1 MMPAEPNASLKT
13 LGSRFDLVSTELTIA
28 ARGTRVWHPR
38 SAEDL
43 IDEEAFDR
51 DERLPYW
58 ADIWPS
64 SLVLADRVGKLDG
77 SKRTLLELGC
87 GVGVVAIA
95 AARAGFAVTATDYYD
110 EALEFTALNVRE
122 NVAAQATTCLVDW
135 RSIPSSLG
143 AFDVVVAS
151 DVLYERPYAGLIAMA
166 FCRTL
171 LPSGVGYLTD
181 PGRIATPAFI
191 DAARQRGLSIDVVE
205 KVPYE
210 SGAIRQRIDVY
221 EIRR

>member
-1 MMPAEPNASLKT
+1 MPAEPNANNDT
-13 LGSRFDLVSTELTIA
+13 LGSRFDLVSTELAIA
-28 ARGTRVWHPR
+28 GRASRVWHPR

-64 SLVLADRVGKLDG
+64 SLVLADCIGKLDG
-77 SKRTLLELGC
+77 SQHTLLELGC

-95 AARAGFAVTATDYYD
+95 AARVGFAVTATDYYE
-110 EALEFTALNVRE
+110 EALEFTALNGRE
-122 NVAAQATTCLVDW
+122 NVSVDVQTCLVDW
-135 RSIPSSLG
+135 RAIPSSLG
-143 AFDVVVAS
+143 TFDVVVAS
-151 DVLYERPYAGLIAMA
+151 DVLYERPYAGLIATA
-166 FCRTL
+166 FVRTL
-171 LPSGVGYLTD
+171 AAGAVGYLTD

-191 DAARQRGLSIDVVE
+191 DAARQHGLSIEVAE

-221 EIRR
+221 EISRA